1 MQLTLCPNGQA
12 VVYVCVG
19 KMLKQI
25 MNIVLMRLDSMRARY
40 ALGATVLTI
49 LFISSVW
56 VTHLFITDAVTNTA
70 SNSYQRDQ
78 MLDTHREVRRNLLQ
92 VEYSLQSFLVSSDE
106 SEAQRALSELDAAM
120 HRVQEI
126 DSNRWITLNNLDEK
140 LKLLTADLQL
150 FREYVLQ
157 LIDVRQNVEKL
168 FPAFVPIN
176 KVMLPQSVHFNTQ
189 LDLVIDDLSPR
200 LDQPQILKGYHQFL
214 DIKDTWNDLIG
225 AFRMYVASRA
235 LSLHQPLDGK
245 IPYDAD
251 ITQHYKTLIHQLN
264 LITQLQQRED
274 LGLQAGPAI
283 HEMTLLARNWYQTY
297 LQTRAIY
304 SSRDWRM
311 DESLMNQK
319 VQPLSQDVWTLLDQI
334 ERILADSSQAD
345 VMQMAGVAS
354 QVNYMLWI
362 RMLLAVLFVI
372 IAFLAFEYWILR
384 PVSRI
389 ANALKLEAE
398 GNEAP
403 ALPRANTR
411 EARELIEAFDH
422 MREQVRLRQ
431 LELEHLALH
440 DNLTG
445 LPNRLLL
452 RRNLIRELA
461 RAEREKG
468 CFALLMID
476 LNKFKEI
483 NDTLGHHMG
492 DRVLREIAPRFMA
505 ELSKKDVLARLGG
518 DEFAVLLPN
527 SNADR
532 ANDVVNRLSRSLEV
546 DFNLDGQRLRVGSS
560 IGVALYPQ
568 HGNNEQALLQRAD
581 VAMYLAK
588 HKNLGYVFYSEDQ
601 EEHSVWQLSFKHEL
615 QQAIERN
622 LLELHYQPKVD
633 LKTGKTIA
641 LEALLRW
648 THPQQGKV
656 PADEIHLLAEKTGLI
671 RPLAQ
676 WVIKTA
682 IHQIADLMNA
692 SVNMA
697 ISVNLSVWNLKDP
710 HLCEFVTAS
719 LRECNV
725 PASRL
730 YFETTEHAIMSDTE
744 RALETMTQLSNLGVK
759 LSIDDFGMGFSS
771 LKYLRK
777 LPVCELKIDKSF
789 IMDMIIDESDAIVV
803 RSTIDLA
810 HNLGLQVVAEGVE
823 NQEIH
828 DMLQVL
834 GCDTAQGYH
843 IAYPMPAQRLIA
855 WLQDSR
861 WGLPDQS
868 RLKVVR

>member
-1 MQLTLCPNGQA
+1 MS
-12 VVYVCVG
+12 YVF
-19 KMLKQI
+19 L
-25 MNIVLMRLDSMRARY
+25 RLDSMRARY
-40 ALGATVLTI
+40 AVGAAMLTI
-49 LFISSVW
+49 MFISSVW
-56 VTHLFITDAVTNTA
+56 LTHVFITDAVSNTA

-78 MLDTHREVRRNLLQ
+78 LLDVHREVRRNLLQ

-106 SEAQRALSELDAAM
+106 AEAQRALSELDAAM

-126 DSNRWITLNNLDEK
+126 DNGRWLTRNNLDEK
-140 LKLLTADLQL
+140 LALLTADLRQ

-157 LIDVRQNVEKL
+157 LIDVRQSAEKL

-176 KVMLPQSVHFNTQ
+176 KVMLPQSVQFNTQ
-189 LDLVIDDLSPR
+189 LDLVIDDLSTH
-200 LDQPQILKGYHQFL
+200 LDQPHILKGYHQFL
-214 DIKDTWNDLIG
+214 DIKDTWNDLVG

-235 LSLHQPLDGK
+235 LSLHEPVNGK
-245 IPYDAD
+245 TPYDAE
-251 ITQHYKTLIHQLN
+251 ITRHYKTLMHQLK
-264 LITQLQQRED
+264 LITQLQHRED

-283 HEMTLLARNWYQTY
+283 HEMTILAGNWYQTY
-297 LQTRAIY
+297 QQTRVIY
-304 SSRDWRM
+304 SSPDWRM
-311 DESLMNQK
+311 DESLMNRK
-319 VQPLSQDVWTLLDQI
+319 VQPLSQNVWTLLDQI

-345 VMQMAGVAS
+345 VMEMAEVAA
-354 QVNYMLWI
+354 QVNYVLWV
-362 RMLLAVLFVI
+362 RMLLAVLFVL

-389 ANALKLEAE
+389 AHALKLEAE

-403 ALPRANTR
+403 VLPEANTR
-411 EARELIEAFDH
+411 EARELIEAFH
-422 MREQVRLRQ
+422 NMREQVRLRQ

-452 RRNLIRELA
+452 RRNLIRELS
-461 RAEREKG
+461 RAERDKG
-468 CFALLMID
+468 SFALLMID

-527 SNADR
+527 SDADR
-532 ANDVVNRLSRSLEV
+532 ANEIVNRISRSLDA

-568 HGNNEQALLQRAD
+568 HGTNEQALLQRAD

-588 HKNLGYVFYSEDQ
+588 HKNLGFVFYSEDQ
-601 EEHSVWQLSFKHEL
+601 EEHSVWQLSFKNEL
-615 QQAIERN
+615 QQAIEGN

-633 LKTGKTIA
+633 MKTGKTIA

-648 THPQQGKV
+648 NHPKQGKV
-656 PADEIHLLAEKTGLI
+656 PADEIHVLAEKTGLI

-676 WVIKTA
+676 WVIKNA
-682 IHQIADLMNA
+682 IRQIADLM
-692 SVNMA
+692 SVSANMMV
-697 ISVNLSVWNLKDP
+697 SVNLSVWNLKDP
-710 HLCEFVTAS
+710 QLCEFITRC

-730 YFETTEHAIMSDTE
+730 YLETTEHAIMSDTD
-744 RALETMTQLSNLGVK
+744 RAYETMTQLSNLGVK

-771 LKYLRK
+771 LQYLRRM
-777 LPVCELKIDKSF
+777 PVSELKIDKSF

-810 HNLGLQVVAEGVE
+810 HNMGLQVVAEGVE
-823 NQEIH
+823 NQEIYE
-828 DMLQVL
+828 MLQIL

-843 IAYPMPAQRLIA
+843 IAYPMPARSLMA
-855 WLQDSR
+855 WLQDSH
-861 WGLPDQS
+861 WGLADQS
-868 RLKVVR
+868 RLKIVR